1 MIPMFSFVLAVWLV
15 WMAYCVHVTRT
26 QLLRRANDILR
37 ALENKDVDAVKD
49 NAERMIDLMTF

>member
-1 MIPMFSFVLAVWLV
+1 MFSFVLAVWLV

-37 ALENKDVDAVKD
+37 ALENKDVDVVKD